1 MSQAQGQ
8 TRQQAAWLRFAQ
20 QRGPLNLLL
29 WPVSLLYRS
38 LMALRRGLYACGL
51 LTVHRLDVPVVVVG
65 NVVVGGAGKTP
76 CTIALVNHLQAQG
89 WHPGVISRGHGRDA
103 AGVTHV
109 ENTTPASNA
118 GDEPLLIHRRTGAPV
133 CVAARRVDAA
143 RALRAAHPEVDILVC
158 DDGLQHLAL
167 GRQLAIVVF
176 DDRGTGNGWLL
187 PAGLL
192 REPWPPAR
200 RSRFRPDLL
209 LRQVRAD
216 APPTTPVAAPE
227 MPAFLAFRQL
237 AAHAVGPG
245 GQRIALSRLSG
256 QPMTAVA
263 GIARPEVFFD
273 MLEQRGLGPLSRV
286 PLPDHAEPAAYA
298 EVLRGV
304 SQILV
309 CTEKDATK
317 LFAQLPAD
325 GSVQAWAVPLEL
337 TPDPA
342 FLAAVDAHLARWRTG
357 NSLP

>member
-8 TRQQAAWLRFAQ
+8 TRQTAWLQLAQ
-20 QRGPLNLLL
+20 RRGPLNALL
-29 WPVSLLYRS
+29 WPVSLLYRG

-51 LTVHRLDVPVVVVG
+51 LEVHQLDVPVVVVG

-76 CTIALVNHLQAQG
+76 CTIALVSHLQAQG
-89 WHPGVISRGHGRDA
+89 WHPGVISRGHGRSA
-103 AGVTHV
+103 TGVTQV
-109 ENTTPASNA
+109 SATTSASEA
-118 GDEPLLIHRRTGAPV
+118 GDEPLLIHQRTGVPV
-133 CVAARRVDAA
+133 CVAARRVEAG

-167 GRQLAIVVF
+167 ARQLAIVVF
-176 DDRGTGNGWLL
+176 DDRGVGNGWLL

-209 LRQVRAD
+209 LRQVRTD
-216 APPTTPVAAPE
+216 APPPTAVAAPG
-227 MPAFLAFRQL
+227 MPGFQAVRQL
-237 AAHAVGPG
+237 AAHAVGPQ
-245 GQRIALSRLSG
+245 GQRIELSQLNGQAL
-256 QPMTAVA
+256 TAVA

-273 MLEQRGLGPLSRV
+273 MLEKRGLGPVSRR

-298 EVLRGV
+298 EVLRGAP
-304 SQILV
+304 QTLV

-342 FLAAVDAHLARWRTG
+342 FLAAVDAHLARWRPGT
-357 NSLP
+357 